1 MGLKL
6 VTKGIKT
13 DLAAYRELLSLSQ
26 FESSLDP
33 VSLAALDKGF
43 ILERHFIQPT
53 RAVITLGNKWWI
65 YTYFITI
72 GLLQI

>member
-13 DLAAYRELLSLSQ
+13 DLAAYRELLALSK
-26 FESSLDP
+26 FETSLDP

-53 RAVITLGNKWWI
+53 RALILLGNKLLI
-65 YTYFITI
+65 YTYSITTA
-72 GLLQI
+72 LLQI